1 VAKRQKKPEPPKK
14 RNLAAK
20 QAVHQPGAGPME
32 DRRRKSRQQQRIED
46 EKRVRDQD
54 DAKA

>member
-1 VAKRQKKPEPPKK
+1 VAKRAKKKAPLKK

-32 DRRRKSRQQQRIED
+32 DKRRKSRQEQRVED
-46 EKRVRDQD
+46 ERRLRELRPD
-54 DAKA
+54 

>member
-1 VAKRQKKPEPPKK
+1 MPKK

-32 DRRRKSRQQQRIED
+32 DRRRKTRQEQRIED
-46 EKRVRDQD
+46 ERRLRNGDVP
-54 DAKA
+54 KA